1 MLIMLSLLLLLPGG
15 ISPPP
20 SFAAGLPL
28 PPSPPFSERRR
39 HFTREGRYSQ
49 EGKEE
54 EEEEEEEE
62 GRGRQRVSFR
72 WEPEG
77 REGGGDLNAANI
89 SPSFLLPSRVDFLSR
104 ASSCLSSLP
113 PPPASGEAKKKV
125 LEKGTRVESSPA
137 WVGRRVASDCRGIF
151 WLEPRRK
158 GEDRGGREEGGSHA
172 WWRSLNS
179 FRLPPSL
186 LLLWRCFLFECP
198 LLPPPLF
205 SFLPGGNFSVLPS
218 CRTYGGEEGG

>member
-1 MLIMLSLLLLLPGG
+1 MLIMLSLLLLPGG

-49 EGKEE
+49 EGK
-54 EEEEEEEE
+54 EEEEEEE

-113 PPPASGEAKKKV
+113 PPPASGEAEKKV

-158 GEDRGGREEGGSHA
+158 GEDRGGRKEAVTRGGDLLTPFAS
-172 WWRSLNS
+172 
-179 FRLPPSL
+179 LPPSFSSGVAFS
-186 LLLWRCFLFECP
+186 WSVLFF
-198 LLPPPLF
+198 PPLS